1 MKTHTL
7 PGKTETRLLDTAG
20 IRENFLIP
28 DLFVAGELKLV
39 YTDLDR
45 AIVGGVMPLAEAISL
60 PAGEQLRADFFCQRR
75 ELGVINLGGA
85 GSVKVDGVEFSLDK
99 LDILYVGRGS
109 QVVVFSSVSATDP
122 AAFYLVSY
130 PAHAAYPTKKAV
142 PADANVLKLGSKADA
157 NERTLYQYIHEN
169 GIKSCQLVMGF
180 TELAT
185 GSVWNTMPSH
195 THDRR
200 TEVYCYFDVPQGH
213 AVLHLLG
220 EPTETR
226 ALWVGN
232 RQVALSPSWSIHS
245 GAGTNAYR
253 FVWAMGGENQR
264 FDDMDKVAI
273 PDLR

>member
-1 MKTHTL
+1 MKTHSL
-7 PGKTETRLLDTAG
+7 PGKAETKRLDTAG
-20 IRENFLIP
+20 LRANFLIP
-28 DLFVAGELKLV
+28 DLFAAGELKLV

-45 AIVGGVMPLAEAISL
+45 AIVGGVIPTASPLAL

-75 ELGVINLGGA
+75 ELGILNLGASGK
-85 GSVKVDGVEFSLDK
+85 VTVDGTVYSVNK
-99 LDILYVGRGS
+99 LDCLYVGRGS
-109 QVVVFSSVSATDP
+109 KSVVFSSDNAGDP

-130 PAHAAYPTKKAV
+130 PAHANYPTALAT
-142 PADANVLKLGSKADA
+142 PAQANILKLGTKADA
-157 NERTLYQYIHEN
+157 NERTLHQYIHEN

-200 TEVYCYFDVPQGH
+200 TEVYCYFDVPTGH

-226 ALWVGN
+226 ALWVAN

-264 FDDMDKVAI
+264 FDDMDKFSI
-273 PDLR
+273 SDFR

>member
-1 MKTHTL
+1 MKTHSM
-7 PGKTETRLLDTAG
+7 PGKLETRSLDTAG
-20 IRENFLIP
+20 LRSKFLFP
-28 DLFVAGELKLV
+28 DLFVEGELRLV

-45 AIVGGVMPLAEAISL
+45 AIVGAAVPTRESLAL
-60 PAGEQLRADFFCQRR
+60 PAGEQLKADFFCQRR
-75 ELGVINLGGA
+75 ELGVLNLGSA
-85 GSVKVDGVEFSLDK
+85 GVVLVDGVSYSLNK
-99 LDILYVGRGS
+99 LDCLYVGRGS
-109 QVVVFSSVSATDP
+109 KSVSFASLNATDP
-122 AAFYLVSY
+122 AAFYLISY
-130 PAHAAYPTKKAV
+130 PAHSAYPIALAT
-142 PADANVLKLGSKADA
+142 PAQANILKLGSKADA
-157 NERTLYQYIHEN
+157 NERTLHQYIHEN

-180 TELAT
+180 TELAS

-200 TEVYCYFDVPQGH
+200 TEVYCYFDVPAGH

-220 EPTETR
+220 EPSETR

-232 RQVALSPSWSIHS
+232 RQIALSPSWSIHS

-273 PDLR
+273 PELR